1 MRVYKVGILQG
12 DGIGPEIMGPT
23 ISVLEAA
30 AGGRAGVQ
38 LEWRELPMGWEAI
51 HSIGCPMP
59 ESTIDKLSDC
69 HGWIMG
75 PHDSASYPQNIRGT
89 LNPSGRLRKH
99 FDLYANIRPARSSSG
114 VKGLVSDTDLVV
126 VRENTEGFYPDRNM
140 LQGIGEVMPSDGVV
154 LSAGVFTQRAAER
167 IAHVAFRMARQRRKH
182 VSIIHKANVIRMG
195 TGLFLET
202 CREVARQYPDVRV
215 DDYHIDA
222 MVAHLVRHAPVFDI
236 IVATNMFGDILSS
249 LTAELVGSLGLAGS
263 LNAGD
268 DHAMAQA
275 AHGSAPDIAG
285 QGVANPVGLMHSAV
299 MLLEWMG
306 DKYDDPHLLTISHI
320 VDDAI
325 INALSTGPLTPDLGG
340 GSDTESFTRA
350 VIRQLQDTDPG

>member
-1 MRVYKVGILQG
+1 
-12 DGIGPEIMGPT
+12 MGPT
-23 ISVLEAA
+23 VSVLEAA
-30 AGGRAGVQ
+30 AGGSADVQ
-38 LEWRELPMGWEAI
+38 LEWHELPMGWEAI
-51 HSIGCPMP
+51 QSTGCPMP

-75 PHDSASYPQNIRGT
+75 PHDSASYPQNIRAM

-99 FDLYANIRPARSSSG
+99 FDLYANIRPARSSPG
-114 VKGLVSDTDLVV
+114 VKGLVSNTDLVV

-140 LQGIGEVMPSDGVV
+140 LQGIGEIMPSEGVV
-154 LSAGVFTQRAAER
+154 VSVGVFTQRAAER

-182 VSIIHKANVIRMG
+182 VSIVHKANVIRMG

-202 CREVARQYPDVRV
+202 CREVARQYADVRV
-215 DDYHIDA
+215 DDYHVDA
-222 MVAHLVRHAPVFDI
+222 MAAHLVRHASVFDI
-236 IVATNMFGDILSS
+236 IVAPNMFGDILSD

-306 DKYDDPHLLTISHI
+306 DKHDDPHLL
-320 VDDAI
+320 
-325 INALSTGPLTPDLGG
+325 ALSRTIDHSIISVLAAGPLTPDLGG
-340 GSDTESFTRA
+340 RSDTESFTRA
-350 VIRQLQDTDPG
+350 VIGRLQDSQPG